1 MRSKDVYS
9 SVSRPTHSSCNC
21 LAGASQP
28 SEVNER
34 SRDGCS
40 THLIALLSSQGVL
53 AQPFSLSCIIV
64 PLLCALVF
72 VLLFA
77 KLLLVFLG
85 RGRSTLFSA
94 EWLLAPHN

>member
-1 MRSKDVYS
+1 MCIRPSHDPLTARVTVLQVQVSLARSMS
-9 SVSRPTHSSCNC
+9 GR
-21 LAGASQP
+21 
-28 SEVNER
+28 
-34 SRDGCS
+34 RDGCS

>member
-9 SVSRPTHSSCNC
+9 SVSRPTYSSCNC

-53 AQPFSLSCIIV
+53 AQPFSLLYYRAIVVCISV
-64 PLLCALVF
+64 CVVVCKTVAGLPRTRSQHS
-72 VLLFA
+72 
-77 KLLLVFLG
+77 FL
-85 RGRSTLFSA
+85 S
-94 EWLLAPHN
+94 